1 MGLFIC
7 LNDALHLTLFSQQHL
22 RKEVPMTYYPY
33 GRKSA
38 RYNLPSWFNPRMA
51 KRNLKTKTSNKMPVV
66 SEAKTRYGIRK
77 K

>member
-1 MGLFIC
+1 
-7 LNDALHLTLFSQQHL
+7 
-22 RKEVPMTYYPY
+22 MTYYPY